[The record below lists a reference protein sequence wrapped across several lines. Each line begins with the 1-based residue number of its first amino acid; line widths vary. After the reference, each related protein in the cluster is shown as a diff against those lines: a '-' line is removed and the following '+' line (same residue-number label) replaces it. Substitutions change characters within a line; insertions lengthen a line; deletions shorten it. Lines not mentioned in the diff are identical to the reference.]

1 MVLGRIQQI
10 RCRSD
15 LAISSKPYQDYK
27 VSYCF
32 AYSDTPT
39 RFLQHAVA
47 PPRLFPRLPVSASSS
62 NFAIA
67 YSLPYLYGPRCSAS
81 RLSSCRTECPG
92 TKIDLWPSPGS
103 PSPRHVPSPIPV
115 NVNSHANSIGR
126 KQPRRFA
133 KPPYGPA
140 IRAIH
145 ECSIRPS
152 PLPTRCSSH
161 ESVIEPGR
169 SWPFSK
175 LPPYRTRTAYCAITT
190 SSTVFLPAETLSKPS
205 DADTR

>member
-1 MVLGRIQQI
+1 MLLGRIQQI

-15 LAISSKPYQDYK
+15 FAISSKRYQDYK

-62 NFAIA
+62 NFVIA

-81 RLSSCRTECPG
+81 RLPSCTECSG
-92 TKIDLWPSPGS
+92 TTIDLWSSPRS
-103 PSPRHVPSPIPV
+103 PPPRHVPSPIPV
-115 NVNSHANSIGR
+115 NANSHANSNGHR
-126 KQPRRFA
+126 QPRRFA
-133 KPPYGPA
+133 KRPYCPT

-145 ECSIRPS
+145 EYSIRPS
-152 PLPTRCSSH
+152 TLPT
-161 ESVIEPGR
+161 
-169 SWPFSK
+169 
-175 LPPYRTRTAYCAITT
+175 
-190 SSTVFLPAETLSKPS
+190 
-205 DADTR
+205 